1 MNRKELNKAV
11 VLMRETDP
19 ARYYNM
25 KKKWSGCIIAQ
36 KINQIF
42 EKRGFTDYATLK
54 ESCPPEKKLGGYLFE
69 IIRGEK

>member
-1 MNRKELNKAV
+1 MDRKELNRVV
-11 VLMRETDP
+11 VLLRHTNP
-19 ARYYNM
+19 VKYLSM

-69 IIRGEK
+69 VIRGEK